1 MERVITAIE
10 SVKGARKRKVYVN
23 DEWCFSLYPAQIR
36 SHDLK
41 EGTVLTEELYG
52 KVCAETLLPQ
62 AKKRVL
68 NLLIAKDRSRKGLL
82 EKLAGDGY
90 PQEVADA
97 AVEYAESYHYVD
109 DLRFAVTYL
118 RSHAEE
124 KSGFELTA
132 KLKEKGIGREV
143 VDEAF
148 EAFREERLALM
159 GEAFEEAEL
168 TALRRQIAR
177 KAKAPASLTGR
188 ELQKLTASLCAKG
201 FRAQD
206 IRGILKDLVSAD
218 ISETD
223 MEL

>member
-1 MERVITAIE
+1 MERVITAVE
-10 SVKGARKRKVYVN
+10 SVRGGRKRKVYVN
-23 DEWCFSLYPAQIR
+23 DEWCFSLYPAQLR
-36 SHDLK
+36 SHNLE
-41 EGTVLTEELYG
+41 EGMVLTEELYG
-52 KVCAETLLPQ
+52 RICAETLLPQ

-68 NLLIAKDRSRKGLL
+68 NLLIAKDRSRKELF

-109 DLRFAVTYL
+109 DLRFALTYL
-118 RSHAEE
+118 CSHAEE
-124 KSGFELTA
+124 KSRFQLVA

-143 VDEAF
+143 IDEAF
-148 EAFREERLALM
+148 EVFREERIAQM

-177 KAKAPASLTGR
+177 KTKAPAALTQK
-188 ELQKLTASLCAKG
+188 EIQKLTASLCAKG
-201 FRAQD
+201 FRGAD
-206 IRGILKDLVSAD
+206 IRDVLKDLVSKD
-218 ISETD
+218 IPEMD